1 MAEKN
6 NMNNKVVDNQDL
18 HDERELE
25 YEESKLII
33 EDKVVAKIARIA
45 VDNIDGILEMKG
57 NIADSIGSFFSSNNE
72 ASTAGVDVEVGER
85 EAKVNLDVI
94 IEYGKNAR
102 QIFNDIQKAVSTNIK
117 EMTGLEVV
125 TVNVDVVDVL
135 TRREYAEKQKADN
148 NDSDRRQNNY

>member
-1 MAEKN
+1 MTDN
-6 NMNNKVVDNQDL
+6 LNKEVKKDL
-18 HDERELE
+18 NDGRELE

-45 VDNIDGILEMKG
+45 VNSVDGILEMKG
-57 NIADSIGSFFSSNNE
+57 NIADSIGLFFGSNESKN
-72 ASTAGVDVEVGER
+72 AGVNVEVGER

-102 QIFNDIQKAVSTNIK
+102 QMFNDIQRVVGQNVK
-117 EMTGLEVV
+117 EMTGLDVV

-135 TRREYAEKQKADN
+135 TKQEYAEKQQKARED
-148 NDSDRRQNNY
+148 DKKQNQY

>member
-1 MAEKN
+1 MTDN
-6 NMNNKVVDNQDL
+6 LNKEVKKDL
-18 HDERELE
+18 NDGRELE

-45 VDNIDGILEMKG
+45 VNSVDGILEMKG
-57 NIADSIGSFFSSNNE
+57 NIADSIGSFFGSNESKN
-72 ASTAGVDVEVGER
+72 AGVNVEVGER

-102 QIFNDIQKAVSTNIK
+102 QMFNDIQRVVGQNVK
-117 EMTGLEVV
+117 EMTGLDVV

-135 TRREYAEKQKADN
+135 NKQEYAEKQQKARED
-148 NDSDRRQNNY
+148 DKKQNQY